1 MECINHPGTSAA
13 GSCQMCGKA
22 LCAPCVNRFN
32 PPHCEPCLLAHNAS
46 VARRLYI
53 DLGITAA
60 IFLVATL
67 TVAFNAQTN
76 RAGGIVIG
84 LMLAGAYWGWQF
96 LSKIPMP
103 VILTTGPGLIAY
115 FLLKFAL
122 SVLAGFIVAP
132 WQIFKRIKELSA
144 IEGLKKEI
152 EAGQA

>member
-1 MECINHPGTSAA
+1 MECINHPGTAAA

-22 LCAPCVNRFN
+22 LCAPCMNRFN
-32 PPHCEPCLLAHNAS
+32 PSLCEPCLLAHNTS

-60 IFLVATL
+60 IFLAVAL
-67 TVAFNAQTN
+67 AVAFNAQTN
-76 RAGGIVIG
+76 RAGGIIVG

-96 LSKIPMP
+96 LSRIPMP

-115 FLLKFAL
+115 LLLKFSL

-132 WQIFKRIKELSA
+132 WQIFKRIKEISA
-144 IEGLKKEI
+144 IKGLKKEI
-152 EAGQA
+152 ETGQA